1 MAELDYK
8 LIHRARQLVNGANV
22 HNIGTLILCY
32 EMSPAGSGTRTDYE
46 RKLREFVASKDEILW
61 PTVGSYTTARN

>member
-1 MAELDYK
+1 MADLDYR

-46 RKLREFVASKDEILW
+46 RKLRELVASKELILL
-61 PTVGSYTTARN
+61 PTVKGYTQARN